1 MSLRKNKEK
10 DKFKGLPQRKSM
22 AGPTLL
28 STFTQPGAMR
38 KSIVSDMMG
47 KQMRAS
53 YDSENETVNLQ
64 HTLPY
69 KDYTALDGRIK
80 MVSITD
86 VNKEILCCKYN
97 EDFAYLAAG
106 CSDGNIMMYTTENG
120 TLFTNL
126 IDNDIERA
134 TAPVT
139 AIQHRPVSKSY
150 PINNCFTCTYANGF
164 VKCWNYNFNQ
174 CLYTIKENRET
185 FGLTYHPRYPKF
197 VTYGDDCKIYL
208 YDEES
213 KTQERILSSS
223 NNPKIHDGHTSRVF
237 AACFHPRS
245 NYELLTGGWDDVVHF
260 WDLRQPHAIRH
271 ISGVHMCGEGVDIN
285 SKGTEVL
292 TCAFQVEKPFQV
304 FDYGSGNLIGTMDKG
319 EENSKLYIGKYVSKD
334 FVVCGGTA
342 PNIFRI
348 IDMTTYMSVASVLGL
363 PSAVYS
369 LDLGPPKKGVAAQR
383 TDIGASPQMAFVSGK
398 KLYQVDFN

>member
-10 DKFKGLPQRKSM
+10 DKLKGLPQRKSM

-38 KSIVSDMMG
+38 KSIVSDMIG
-47 KQMRAS
+47 KQMGVS
-53 YDSENETVNLQ
+53 YDSDPETVNLQ

-80 MVSITD
+80 IVSITD
-86 VNKEILCCKYN
+86 VYKEILCCKYN
-97 EDFAYLAAG
+97 EDFVYLAAG
-106 CSDGNIMMYTTENG
+106 CSDGNITMYSTENG

-285 SKGTEVL
+285 ARGTEVL
-292 TCAFQVEKPFQV
+292 TCAFQTEKPLQV
-304 FDYGSGNLIGTMDKG
+304 FDYGSGSLIGTMAKG

-334 FVVCGGTA
+334 FAVCGGTA

-348 IDMTTYMSVASVLGL
+348 IDMTSYMSVAAVLGL